1 MEAEIVYLW
10 PRLIMGGNI
19 LIFVGEKTFE
29 RHGG

>member
-10 PRLIMGGNI
+10 PRLIMGENI
-19 LIFVGEKTFE
+19 LILAGEKTFE